1 MGLDSEL
8 EEENDD
14 ERGAGGKTASSCL
27 MCCMGLLAFPLVLFL
42 LMWNEKRFVCKNK
55 VVLEAA
61 EKAVWVECDAGK
73 TQDVFAFFTCPVKQ
87 SSLQTFTMAAFN
99 GDVDSNVSADIPF
112 SFTAASGSQYV
123 EMYQCQE
130 ECTHERRN
138 DKPVETCT
146 YTMVW
151 AHHKINSNE
160 FVQTKDA
167 VTARKVG
174 CPAFELVPSG
184 NPEFPRNLH
193 MGSSTNFADAIL
205 AGKGNDTS
213 YTINHRLVQMLVP
226 TEPVPLS
233 AFRAAFTGPL
243 DPSSGVNPWTRPM
256 VLAASSLAVSVTGTH
271 LESCAQPAQLGCIR
285 LSFLQNKPA
294 DVSVLAHVSSAGEV
308 GPQTFSGGWGCE
320 ASSKQWLLPTKMTK
334 DEMIASLKEEG
345 QSSVW
350 VIRAAGI
357 ILSVLSVFCV
367 LQPISAAADIV
378 GDCVR
383 MMPCG
388 SLIEDKLEGMVDWL
402 VCVISLNVGCTCSL
416 LVIALVWAFMRPT
429 YALAA
434 VALAGCCCVG
444 AVGAKKEMGTQDLR
458 QRELRR
464 RRLKGGDDEESG
476 SGSETEAE

>member
-1 MGLDSEL
+1 
-8 EEENDD
+8 
-14 ERGAGGKTASSCL
+14 
-27 MCCMGLLAFPLVLFL
+27 
-42 LMWNEKRFVCKNK
+42 
-55 VVLEAA
+55 
-61 EKAVWVECDAGK
+61 
-73 TQDVFAFFTCPVKQ
+73 
-87 SSLQTFTMAAFN
+87 
-99 GDVDSNVSADIPF
+99 
-112 SFTAASGSQYV
+112 
-123 EMYQCQE
+123 
-130 ECTHERRN
+130 
-138 DKPVETCT
+138 
-146 YTMVW
+146 
-151 AHHKINSNE
+151 
-160 FVQTKDA
+160 
-167 VTARKVG
+167 
-174 CPAFELVPSG
+174 
-184 NPEFPRNLH
+184 
-193 MGSSTNFADAIL
+193 
-205 AGKGNDTS
+205 
-213 YTINHRLVQMLVP
+213 
-226 TEPVPLS
+226 
-233 AFRAAFTGPL
+233 
-243 DPSSGVNPWTRPM
+243 
-256 VLAASSLAVSVTGTH
+256 
-271 LESCAQPAQLGCIR
+271 
-285 LSFLQNKPA
+285 
-294 DVSVLAHVSSAGEV
+294 
-308 GPQTFSGGWGCE
+308 
-320 ASSKQWLLPTKMTK
+320 MTK